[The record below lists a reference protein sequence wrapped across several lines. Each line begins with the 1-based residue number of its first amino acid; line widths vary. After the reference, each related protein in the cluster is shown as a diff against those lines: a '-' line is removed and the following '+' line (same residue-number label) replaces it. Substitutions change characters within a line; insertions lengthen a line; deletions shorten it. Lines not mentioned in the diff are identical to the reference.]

1 MSAEQL
7 GVFAKFADYG
17 VLGLAVIALGYVGW
31 FFFKKNM
38 EEKDRLQKM
47 MEEKLNLHL
56 IEHPQWKFI
65 NVRNEMNSE
74 YGQFIGEI
82 LLTTDGEI
90 NLYRLD

>member
-47 MEEKLNLHL
+47 MEEKLKND
-56 IEHPQWKFI
+56 K
-65 NVRNEMNSE
+65 
-74 YGQFIGEI
+74 
-82 LLTTDGEI
+82 
-90 NLYRLD
+90 